1 LKESIIEILFY
12 TAVLFFVLRPYV
24 FTQENRKVLKKYAI
38 AFLIFFMS
46 TSAQAKYS
54 KLAKHAGVSHATMK
68 KIVKKLV
75 VIESSTGNY
84 YTKNHRSGAYGRYQV
99 MPKTA
104 KFYARKLKIPHSKW
118 KKPYN
123 QDKIFKAIMK
133 DNIKSLKK
141 NGHKVTAF
149 SIYGSHQQG
158 AGGFN
163 AIVKNKKLTKKL
175 ERNLRQN
182 LPKRLKYTSRK
193 NLRNTWLRYWQNRLA

>member
-1 LKESIIEILFY
+1 M
-12 TAVLFFVLRPYV
+12 VFVFLVYA
-24 FTQENRKVLKKYAI
+24 FSQKKRKKLKKYAI
-38 AFLIFFMS
+38 AFLLFFVS

-84 YTKNHRSGAYGRYQV
+84 YVSNKRSGAYGRYQV

-104 KFYARKLKIPHSKW
+104 KFYAKKLKIPYNKW
-118 KKPYN
+118 RKPYN
-123 QDKIFKAIMK
+123 QDRIFNAIMK
-133 DNIKSLKK
+133 DNIRSLKK

-163 AIVKNKKLTKKL
+163 AILKNKKLTKKM

-182 LPKRLKYTSRK
+182 LPKRLKYTSK
-193 NLRNTWLRYWQNRLA
+193 DNLRKTWLRYWKKRLA

>member
-1 LKESIIEILFY
+1 MYILLPSAMRQKYRKKMKHFFMPFV
-12 TAVLFFVLRPYV
+12 VLFV
-24 FTQENRKVLKKYAI
+24 
-38 AFLIFFMS
+38 S
-46 TSAQAKYS
+46 TSAQATYS
-54 KLAKHAGVSHATMK
+54 KLAKHAGVSHAAMN

-84 YTKNHRSGAYGRYQV
+84 TVRNHRSGAYGRYQV

-104 KFYARKLKIPHSKW
+104 KFYARKLKIPYRKW
-118 KKPYN
+118 KKPHN

-133 DNIKSLKK
+133 DNIRSLKK

-163 AIVKNKKLTKKL
+163 AIMKNKKLTKKM
-175 ERNLRQN
+175 ERNIRQN

-193 NLRNTWLRYWQNRLA
+193 NLKKTWLRYWKRRLA